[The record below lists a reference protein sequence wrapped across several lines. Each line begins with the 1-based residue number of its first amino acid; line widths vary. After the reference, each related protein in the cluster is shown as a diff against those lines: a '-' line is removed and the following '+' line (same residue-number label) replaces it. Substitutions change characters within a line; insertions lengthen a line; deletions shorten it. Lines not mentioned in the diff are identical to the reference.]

1 PELPPDVRDSTR
13 RFGDLIHGP
22 GGMAYMVRGRIRPQ
36 VRVIDSLGRVTR
48 SFPLKPPSGDVQ
60 LESASVAQGLLLG
73 QFLGTDKEGN
83 LFKALYALYD
93 FETGEIR
100 RIYGAPLETGF
111 AFACGTDDN
120 LVFLTSKDQRLYI
133 TEVPLH

>member
-1 PELPPDVRDSTR
+1 
-13 RFGDLIHGP
+13 HGP

-83 LFKALYALYD
+83 LFKALMAWTTLRPGRSA
-93 FETGEIR
+93 ESM
-100 RIYGAPLETGF
+100 APPSRQGSRSPAAPTIILSF
-111 AFACGTDDN
+111 
-120 LVFLTSKDQRLYI
+120 
-133 TEVPLH
+133 